1 MSGCGVGFSV
11 ERRDEKTMVGHG
23 GSLAGYKTNTLINL
37 DDKIGVVVLSNGDDT
52 RPEQFAR
59 RAQATDQLLDL
70 LVHQFTVSAEGL
82 VSPTENRFHHKLRL
96 RLGFASN
103 SAPAGQSPEF
113 AKRTIHYTLD
123 GKEPTTNSP
132 SYGPSRLIFLGNSMK
147 VKAALFRDGKKQGE
161 TWSGN

>member
-1 MSGCGVGFSV
+1 MLHLDSQYQKEAYALEAELPN
-11 ERRDEKTMVGHG
+11 ERHRLPVMAERIWNPNTGHT
-23 GSLAGYKTNTLINL
+23 Y
-37 DDKIGVVVLSNGDDT
+37 
-52 RPEQFAR
+52 EQFAR